1 MPARPRSR
9 KVSQALR
16 VYALFASSA
25 DKGAARVLPGG
36 LPRVGGW
43 EICFITMGCGSALTW
58 WKGLGL
64 PAERPVIERLTR
76 RSFRDAYD
84 YRCAMSGLRCAMA
97 GR

>member
-1 MPARPRSR
+1 M
-9 KVSQALR
+9 
-16 VYALFASSA
+16 
-25 DKGAARVLPGG
+25 
-36 LPRVGGW
+36 GGW
-43 EICFITMGCGSALTW
+43 EIGFITMGCGAALTW

-76 RSFRDAYD
+76 RSFRDACD